1 MENQRIGSDSSI
13 EGIDRNNEYMQRR
26 GQAKRFGAMVI
37 DRAPKSTPELVDF
50 VSSTRNFTE
59 LAANMSGLSREEVEV
74 LNRAQEA
81 LNEIEEMAN
90 PMNLRLIITER
101 LLGINDMVFPILEKH
116 IPPRQ
121 DELPESNPEEPDPED

>member
-1 MENQRIGSDSSI
+1 MESQRIGSDSSI
-13 EGIDRNNEYMQRR
+13 ERIDRNNEYMQRR

-50 VSSTRNFTE
+50 VSSIRNFTE
-59 LAANMSGLSREEVEV
+59 LAANMSGLSQEEIEA

-81 LNEIEEMAN
+81 LDEIEEMAN

-101 LLGINDMVFPILEKH
+101 LLGINNMVFPIFEKH
-116 IPPRQ
+116 IPSHK